1 MYRFQIIAPTKPGE
15 SIGLVGSTP
24 ELGEWDI
31 TKAIRLS
38 TSGDRFPLWS
48 TEQAIDFSQSIALGI
63 SDNPQYKYVWFD
75 ANGYGQWEFWGGNRW
90 IPLKP
95 EVESGIIV
103 VDDGAYGYWQ
113 PYPFGYLEQSP
124 FTFKQQIASKSDGL
138 KIVVIGSSVA
148 LGYKAWLLRGWAWQL
163 GHILQEKYGHRLVNV
178 SQLGSNVHSAI
189 ARFPSVVAPQK
200 PDVVIISLSLG
211 NEGLAHCPPYERR
224 AVQRRFE
231 SGLQQL
237 IKMTR
242 ELGAIPI
249 LGGVYPH
256 NDYKPEHDWLL
267 KDTHQRM
274 LSWDIPILDWLD
286 AVDNGW
292 GCWQPKTSFDPAHP
306 NTLGHNAMYQAIN
319 LDLFSPESLK
329 REQERLQQESQT
341 SIFFDNGGFE
351 VFANIQE
358 KSLRIRNQSPY
369 SYTIAPHCQALQTAL
384 QEKAGLVPGLYLT
397 QQTSSTIL
405 PFLAVNEDGCIE
417 TMIDIPPGL
426 DVEYTSVFNLFA
438 PGNSELL
445 YYDGHLGVIKHS
457 KTELWVINET
467 SHEYNIHPMWK
478 EVRNALKAMPTG
490 IYEDPIYPEIP
501 FRTMMIDQDGL
512 ASRVKIPAKSA
523 VLFAYQCSLSARSRV
538 AIVPLG
544 ARCAARMLLYKLDYD
559 GPAFPFDLT
568 RTTNVGDV
576 ADIIATG
583 FEDMWNPDLLV
594 YNAIEKRIYHRKWSG
609 LSFAHEVEDT
619 DDPVNDMSPVYQRM
633 FTRYKARSDRFW
645 HTLSHGDEFLFIRN
659 GYCDRGGV
667 IDLLDK
673 LTIKCNGKP
682 FRLLLISPEPSEN
695 YADLPHVI
703 HYNMDFN
710 PDRMYADHQH
720 WWEMAQIMKDILDK
734 LEISS
739 KNLFWCPPN

>member
-1 MYRFQIIAPTKPGE
+1 MYRFQIIAQTKPGE

-31 TKAIRLS
+31 TRAIRLT
-38 TSGDRFPLWS
+38 TSSDRFPLWS
-48 TEQAIDFSQSIALGI
+48 TEQPIDFSQSIELGI
-63 SDNPQYKYVWFD
+63 SENPQYKYVWFD
-75 ANGYGQWEFWGGNRW
+75 ANDYGQWEFWGGNRW

-95 EVESGIIV
+95 EVESETII
-103 VDDGAYGYWQ
+103 VDDGAFGYWQ

-124 FTFKQQIASKSDGL
+124 FTFKQEISSKSDGL

-163 GHILQEKYGHRLVNV
+163 GRILHEKYGHKLVNV

-189 ARFPSVVAPQK
+189 ARFPAVVAPQK

-211 NEGLAHCPPYERR
+211 NEGLAFCPPYERR

-249 LGGVYPH
+249 LGGIYPH
-256 NDYKPEHDWLL
+256 NDYKPEHKWLL
-267 KDTHQRM
+267 NDTHQRM

-306 NTLGHNAMYQAIN
+306 NTIGQNAMYQAIN

-351 VFANIQE
+351 VFANIKD

-369 SYTIAPHCQALQTAL
+369 NYTIAPHCEQLQAVL

-405 PFLAVNEDGCIE
+405 PFFAVNEDGSME
-417 TMIDIPPGL
+417 TTINIPPGI
-426 DVEYTSVFNLFA
+426 DIEYTSVFNLFA

-478 EVRNALKAMPTG
+478 EVRSALKAMPMG
-490 IYEDPIYPEIP
+490 IYEDPLYPEIP

-512 ASRVKIPAKSA
+512 ASRVKIPAKAA
-523 VLFAYQCSLSARSRV
+523 VLFAYQSKLSQRSRV

-576 ADIIATG
+576 ADIIANG

-594 YNAIEKRIYHRKWSG
+594 YNAIEKRIYHKKWSG

-619 DDPVNDMSPVYQRM
+619 DDPINDMSPIIARM

-645 HTLSHGDEFLFIRN
+645 YTLSHGDEFLFIRN
-659 GYCDRGGV
+659 GYCDRAGV
-667 IDLLDK
+667 IDLIDK
-673 LTIKCNGKP
+673 LTKKCQGKP
-682 FRLLLISPEPSEN
+682 FRLLLISPESSEQ

-710 PDRMYADHQH
+710 PDQMYADHEH
-720 WWEMAQIMKDILDK
+720 WRQMAQVMKDILQS
-734 LEISS
+734 LGISS
-739 KNLFWCPPN
+739 KNLFWCPP